1 MKETNDVEKAVREYV
16 ELLEESKEIKA
27 HLAYLKAQIMKAIEG
42 QQGLP
47 LKAGDTVCKV
57 EERVTYTYSP
67 EKLIDAIGPDAAKL
81 VIARQVDIR
90 KLKGLIK
97 GGIVTEEVANQ
108 ARQETKR
115 VKALVISQ
123 TKGDGSDA
131 QK

>member
-1 MKETNDVEKAVREYV
+1 MKETNDIEKTVQKYV

-27 HLAYLKAQIMKAIEG
+27 HLAYLKAQIMEAIKG

-81 VIARQVDIR
+81 VIARQVDVR

-97 GGIVTEEVANQ
+97 GGIITEEVANQ
-108 ARQETKR
+108 ARQEVKR
-115 VKALVISQ
+115 VQALVIN
-123 TKGDGSDA
+123 KEEEFRG
-131 QK
+131 KP

>member
-16 ELLEESKEIKA
+16 ELLEESKEMKA
-27 HLAYLKAQIMKAIEG
+27 HLAFLREQIMKTIEE

-47 LKAGDTVCKV
+47 IETGDTVCKV

-115 VKALVISQ
+115 VKALIVE
-123 TKGDGSDA
+123 TKT
-131 QK
+131 KEVTRNE

>member
-1 MKETNDVEKAVREYV
+1 MISEVEEAVKNYVRLQEKE
-16 ELLEESKEIKA
+16 KEIRG
-27 HLAYLKAQIMKAIEG
+27 LLSYWRAQLMETIEE

-47 LKAGDTVCKV
+47 IETGDTVCKV

-97 GGIVTEEVANQ
+97 GGIITEEVANQ